1 MFSRRWILLL
11 SAASSLVYLVMPP
24 LVSSPWWVGFK
35 VMSIVLLAALGFR
48 ANLLLGIALTVSSI
62 GDLFLG
68 LGERWFL
75 FGLASFLAAHIVY
88 ILTFRAYFSIRLLR
102 SPRKTERGAGQFLI
116 RLGVPA
122 APFALFKRQPLRMLG
137 VMVILGA
144 LSGMLTFLFGSLG
157 PMLVPVAAY
166 SLVLAGMGICAMGA
180 DLRSPLAAIGALLF
194 IGSDAMIAIGK
205 FHSPVPFEHYAVWGT
220 YYVAQLFIEEAV
232 SGR

>member
-1 MFSRRWILLL
+1 MFSRRWILLI
-11 SAASSLVYLVMPP
+11 SAVCSMAYLVVPP
-24 LVSSPWWVGFK
+24 IVSSPWWVGFK
-35 VMSIVLLAALGFR
+35 VMSIVLLAVLGFR
-48 ANLLLGIALTVSSI
+48 ANLLLGIALAVSSI

-75 FGLASFLAAHIVY
+75 FGLASFLVAHIVY
-88 ILTFRAYFSIRLLR
+88 ILTFRASFSVR
-102 SPRKTERGAGQFLI
+102 
-116 RLGVPA
+116 
-122 APFALFKRQPLRMLG
+122 LFKRQPMRILG
-137 VMVILGA
+137 VLAILA
-144 LSGMLTFLFGSLG
+144 TLTGMLTFLSGSLG
-157 PMLVPVAAY
+157 PMLLPVVAY
-166 SLVLAGMGICAMGA
+166 SLVLAGIGICAMGA